1 MIKKKLKSMNETLL
15 DLIIGIII
23 YGVLV
28 GVLGMITSKG
38 NPFFLLGVVAGTI
51 VAIGLMFHMLYSI
64 DGVLDMDPKTANTY
78 MMKRAF
84 LRFLIMAVTAVIAI
98 KIHFLCFLGVILAL
112 MGIKISALMQRFIN
126 RYITKKII

>member
-23 YGVLV
+23 YGVVV

-38 NPFFLLGVVAGTI
+38 NLFFLLGVAIGTV

>member
-23 YGVLV
+23 YGVAV

-38 NPFFLLGVVAGTI
+38 NFYFLIGVVAGTI

-84 LRFLIMAVTAVIAI
+84 LRFLIMAVVAVIAI
-98 KIHFLCFLGVILAL
+98 KIHFLCFLGSILAL

>member
-38 NPFFLLGVVAGTI
+38 NLFFLLGVVAGTI